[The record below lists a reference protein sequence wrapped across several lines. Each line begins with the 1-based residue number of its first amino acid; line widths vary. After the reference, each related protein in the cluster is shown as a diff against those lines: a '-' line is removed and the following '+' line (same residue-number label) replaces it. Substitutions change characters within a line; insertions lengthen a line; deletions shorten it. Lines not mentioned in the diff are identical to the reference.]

1 MNRKNISCSIILVF
15 AGLVSLNLQAT
26 VMRQIN
32 AVPGGVVVLPLPIN
46 KKPVRASYRG
56 KQVMILKKD
65 GKWVAVVGIP
75 LYVKPGTQS
84 VAIFYKRKKRRNI
97 EFFVKYKKYKTQY
110 ITLKNKR
117 KVNPYKNDMKRI
129 LNDIKTIKAAFK
141 NWQKKRKIELYFEP
155 PVTGRFTGT
164 YGSRRFFNKQPRKP
178 HSGMDIAAPLGTP
191 VKASAKGIVINTGD
205 YFFNGNTVIVDH
217 GQGLMTLYCHLNSID
232 VRVGDKL
239 KQGQPLGTVGKTGRA
254 TGPHLHWSVYLN
266 RTSVDPA
273 LFIKKK
279 YTRHI
284 NH

>member
-1 MNRKNISCSIILVF
+1 M
-15 AGLVSLNLQAT
+15 T
-26 VMRQIN
+26 
-32 AVPGGVVVLPLPIN
+32 
-46 KKPVRASYRG
+46 
-56 KQVMILKKD
+56 LKKN
-65 GKWVAVVGIP
+65 GQWYVVVGIP

-84 VAIFYKRKKRRNI
+84 VAIYYKRKKKRNI
-97 EFFVKYKKYKTQY
+97 EFFVKYKKYKAQY
-110 ITLKNKR
+110 ITIKNKR

-129 LNDIKTIKAAFK
+129 RSDIKTIKAAFK
-141 NWQKKRKIELYFEP
+141 NWQKKRNVALYFEP

-232 VRVGDKL
+232 VKVGDKL

-266 RTSVDPA
+266 RTAVDPA